1 MEKTHPAAAGH
12 LPPFITGPGQ
22 TDVLY
27 IFTVVLLIGIVLA
40 VGVFYLRLHAL
51 PERIAHGTNKVQ
63 LEIVAVLALLA
74 LFTHDH
80 LFWIAA
86 LLLAFIPFPDFS
98 TPIASMA
105 RSLEKLARAEDRQPE
120 TQEEDREPD
129 AMKLDRPPE
138 DREAASQPKP
148 LAENQTVKTQS
159 DKRPRQE

>member
-1 MEKTHPAAAGH
+1 MEKTHPAAVGH

-138 DREAASQPKP
+138 DREAASQPKS

>member
-1 MEKTHPAAAGH
+1 MEKTHPAAVGH

-138 DREAASQPKP
+138 DREAASQPKS
-148 LAENQTVKTQS
+148 LAENQTAKTQS
-159 DKRPRQE
+159 DKQPRQE

>member
-1 MEKTHPAAAGH
+1 LEKTQPAAAGH

-27 IFTVVLLIGIVLA
+27 IFTVVFLISIVLA
-40 VGVFYLRLHAL
+40 VGVFYLHLHAL
-51 PERIAHGTNKVQ
+51 PERIAHRTSKVQ

-74 LFTHDH
+74 LFTHEH

-120 TQEEDREPD
+120 TLGGDREPD
-129 AMKLDRPPE
+129 TVELDRPPE
-138 DREAASQPKP
+138 GREAASQPKP
-148 LAENQTVKTQS
+148 PAESQKVETQA
-159 DKRPRQE
+159 DKLPRPE